1 MIRFRRIIRDLF
13 GFSRAQINAFV
24 VLLPLMIIILFSQ
37 PLVRALYPARSV
49 QHDYSSTLDSLVAL
63 LEKDSIPVN
72 PTKKVS
78 RHYFD
83 FNPNDVTVEAMD
95 SLGFPRNLATRIAH
109 YRQKGGEFRVKH
121 DLLKI
126 YGVDTTFYE
135 SLYSYIQLPEK
146 ITVSQ
151 SPRIRYPVTPEK
163 PTVRF
168 DLNLADTAQLKKIK
182 GIGEKLSVRILRYRE
197 SLGGFTGASQL
208 LEIYGLD
215 STVVKTLIK
224 SSFIDTE
231 FQVRR
236 MNINKGNERD
246 LSAHPYISVSAA
258 RAIVS
263 YRFQHGDFTAVDDL
277 RKIPVLDEKTIQK
290 ITPYLE
296 FN

>member
-13 GFSRAQINAFV
+13 GFSRAQINAFI

-37 PLVRALYPARSV
+37 PLVSAFYPTRSV
-49 QHDYSSTLDSLVAL
+49 QHDYSTTLDSLVAL
-63 LEKDSIPVN
+63 LEKDSLSVN
-72 PTKKVS
+72 PTKKVL

-83 FNPNDVTVEAMD
+83 FNPNDVTLEAMD

-146 ITVSQ
+146 ITVSH
-151 SPRIRYPVTPEK
+151 SPLIRYPVTPEK
-163 PTVRF
+163 RTVRF

-197 SLGGFTGASQL
+197 SLGGFTAASQL

-277 RKIPVLDEKTIQK
+277 RKIPALDEKTIQK